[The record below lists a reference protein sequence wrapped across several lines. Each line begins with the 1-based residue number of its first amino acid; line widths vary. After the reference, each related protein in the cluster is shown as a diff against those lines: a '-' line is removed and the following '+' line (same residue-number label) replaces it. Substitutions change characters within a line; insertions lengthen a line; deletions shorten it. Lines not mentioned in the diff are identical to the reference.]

1 MCLDFLSERTRDLS
15 HGRVLK
21 KTSTQRGEFNPIVC
35 VELKILPASFIR
47 VFVNVLERPA
57 KIIQTWKTLKHARP
71 LSHLF
76 RRKWG

>member
-47 VFVNVLERPA
+47 VFVNVLQKRK
-57 KIIQTWKTLKHARP
+57 KIIIESMVARD
-71 LSHLF
+71 LIIFHD
-76 RRKWG
+76 